1 MDQEVLQDL
10 FDRAVSQ
17 GYTKS
22 IEDFANL
29 ISTDQEVLADNF
41 NYVTSNGYSKSIEDF
56 GMLVGVKKKEDTELV
71 SPSGDGFSEQPI
83 PDKSE
88 EFAIDGKAVTQ
99 NEFEDYSNKMQAVSS
114 TIDSTLEIPEDPK
127 QEEFT
132 DPITTELID
141 QEEEFVVPQLNYQ
154 YKDQGFV
161 FEQSSL
167 LGDAMTV
174 TSANGKTI
182 DVDLDVFS
190 DSSKTEEA
198 NKLKIFLSENKLE
211 SKTLKSREFGY
222 QENKQ
227 KFQNEKEITKVVKL
241 INKDADVL
249 SKRIQ
254 VYLKEN
260 SKVDQ
265 ELKAISLL
273 SSQQKIDQKNRID
286 QVVLRK
292 KELDNIKLNLIR
304 SEKNIRYRDKEL
316 QESAGKYFTMKSSQG
331 TWGGAISNAILDGS
345 ARTGAGLANIA
356 TDVFTYFTPLESLMG
371 KENYQKDFL
380 LEAEKLNL
388 GKPNK
393 DQSIDDWIGSID
405 DDQVNKIN
413 KKIRDDARKQVKYST
428 VYYEDGV
435 KKYRTPEEAKGLGL
449 LDIQRTALRE
459 IAGDP
464 ATTVEWTDLKK
475 QGFWGGALLGVAESL
490 PAMLGAPGAA
500 GWAQRTAQMYG
511 QVSDYLTQEMQGDT
525 DFNEISE
532 AEKAAITVPIGIV
545 VASLEA
551 VGLRNVL
558 RQKGF
563 LNSILLKVLKK
574 TPRNVKGV
582 SFQKLVR
589 EEVDSAISRGVLVI
603 TAAGAAEF
611 ETGFAQE
618 IADITGKMVYNKL
631 KEKEMFTTP
640 ESLADAFAQVLRA
653 GAQEAVGGFIL
664 GVPGAM
670 NAATTKRSYA
680 QIDDDTF
687 QMFESIKND
696 PEYTSM
702 YVTDIKNKILKG
714 ELTKEEGEKQ
724 ISDFQDLVG
733 LANKIPNDLSV
744 TQKKQSLVL
753 LKRKQELER
762 RTEGKDASLV
772 KKDLDEISS
781 INTQLENIRF
791 DKEAETKAESLP
803 DFEATEEQTLEEDG
817 KLTKDQKDI
826 DSFFGEQTEETTET
840 VESNLSI
847 NRAGEIVEQTSD
859 ELSTE
864 ATVISIAKKAAKA
877 ISKLLPNTRIV
888 LHQNNQEFE
897 KYASP
902 GRGEIIG
909 DTIHVNLS
917 KAIATTVPHEI
928 FHAVFL
934 NKIKTDP
941 RAAEVAEIMMK
952 SVRKTL
958 PNDSELARRIDT
970 FAESYK
976 DVSELQNE
984 ERLAELIG
992 IMASEYQTLTKPQKN
1007 IVIKFIEDLAR
1018 TLGVDINLTKFTKTD
1033 NDVIDLL
1040 NTLSTKV
1047 ATGEEITEGDVEIL
1061 EDGTNPVGD
1070 PTEIRVPKPRQQIEF
1085 EESYPLSLVT
1095 PDKRIDII
1103 SLVKDINVKK
1113 QKVWFWVADQL
1124 GFGDFQGIQLDAGPS
1139 YAFDG
1144 EAVWASSKSSKSIDK
1159 NINKADYLFI
1169 ISGSPERSLLF
1180 NKKVYDVFIGKL
1192 GDFDTFKEDALATNP
1207 TKAVREILNNF
1218 NSWEALRDSPQRKA
1232 FLNAIVDQQGKPNTE
1247 FHKFIKSKDGFIN
1260 TNDMRDGFYKAN
1272 DFNIN
1277 DVMVVIKPTSA
1288 RDGSQHSTYDNEV
1301 LGEVLG
1307 VPDVKVNAFDIMPQE
1322 MVDKYKKQL
1331 TQQEKSQ
1338 VVAPY
1343 GSGIRD
1349 VSPRQRRQQRTIEQV
1364 AQQYNMDNQGFI
1376 PKTANLSQLRK
1387 AVAPFGLE
1395 ARQARVDQFGRGG
1408 GLFLVRNGRKF
1419 NPFAQTTRRQ
1429 QRSIDNSLSKASLTT
1444 QVATTKGSY
1453 EKVARKISA
1462 TDTKNALDY
1471 GAGLGLGTDVMSNIL
1486 ESQVDSFELNTER
1499 WKGKKPPTYTKSE
1512 DIIKTYDNI
1521 ISLNVLNVVPS
1532 DVRGFILNDILSK
1545 LNPGGKA
1552 YISTR
1557 KFKGDIDQAKNFKL
1571 GPEEKS
1577 YIIKRRKGNET
1588 IDVYQKGFDGN
1599 ELVDYIK
1606 ETLGQDFKIQK
1617 DNSFGSSGVIIT
1629 KPGARQRQQRTTE
1642 DYIREGREAGFR
1654 DELII
1659 DYLRRVRKLKVKEI
1673 KDLMDI
1679 DSELLG
1685 ALPESFKN
1693 IKKGAI
1699 AGLKLFLRVEAFILK
1714 ENRLNTQRKK
1724 KLTDAKIMDKAIEF
1738 LEKQPEYKN
1747 EADTFKVKK
1756 ETKAR
1761 KTLSTQQALMLSDLQ
1776 KTLNQRPTKDIAL
1789 KIRIARAMVRNRS
1802 KGERDLQKIKREL
1815 RNFMRKTLPASVYTK
1830 SEAMNLLKKIE
1841 SATSKNIENL
1851 MDEVILLAT
1860 TKNNIALQKKIDNLL
1875 NGKYET
1881 MVSGRRK
1888 GIKID
1893 SGTRDRINVI
1903 KKTLVNS
1910 TATAE
1915 EIDKINQSLTEQFQD
1930 LAKDP
1935 TPDENVFNKM
1945 SDLQIAINLNNALQM
1960 DDANL
1965 FKTVALDEAVQNLV
1979 GLVEGGRTLLRVILE
1994 KQAKQYRDQF
2004 SEVYYDVTGV
2014 KVDMESGDADSIL
2027 KKQKSNRENKKIR
2040 DNVTKRVSKAIAGVA
2055 NSIENQIFGTAEALD
2070 GLMDRISSLPG
2081 EMFGGRTE
2089 VLVTKR
2095 VDESSRNYK
2104 ERKLGFEAVLQDK
2117 LMNLY
2122 GKNWKKISRKN
2133 NQPIL
2138 TGIYRDLKAVEKA
2151 KKAFEENPTNK
2162 TKANYTKL
2170 KEENEEVLSQ
2180 NQMYYLYNQYKDP
2193 SNKEAFDEM
2202 YDGDSA
2208 RIMKEVEAKLDKKV
2222 KDFADWQ
2229 VNEFF
2234 PAMYPYYNKV
2244 YKEIYR
2250 TNMPWNEFYAG
2261 RIYREGV
2268 VLEELDLLGDKSVF
2282 RTSVGSAS
2290 TKSRVN
2296 SKLPIQKM
2304 DGTDALISYVNDME
2318 YFAAYAE
2325 TIRDINKLFT
2335 NQYLKAAIKNLH
2347 GDKVF
2352 TYIQKAIQKIAN
2364 KGVRS
2369 EGYASFINGMNT
2381 VFILSRLGL
2390 SPVIMI
2396 KQLTSIFTYANDI
2409 GIRNWI
2415 KYSYKNLSELKSL
2428 WGEVRDNS
2436 VYMQDRK
2443 NNSILRQIESY
2454 SETGMKSFVPTPAK
2468 DFVVNFLMWTTKFG
2482 DRMAIML
2489 GGLAN
2494 YSYYK
2499 EQALSQGKT
2508 EKQAIDIAII
2518 KFEKDTKRTQ
2528 QSADL
2533 QDKDLYQTTNP
2544 VVRSLNMFLTT
2555 PKQYLRKEIQ
2565 AVRGLSSKIAARDL
2579 KAGKGTLKE
2588 NLRTL
2593 AMYHIFMPVI
2603 FQYISMGLPGLLRGW
2618 RDDDDDDLKRA
2629 AIIGNINALFV
2640 LGEMVTMA
2648 GDFFTGKP
2656 WAGQTKSLGAVTVM
2670 QSLIRKA
2677 LKATKTK
2684 DPVKRADAWQDFQL
2698 ELMTIVGVPGAQLK
2712 KFVENYSKVLDSKDM
2727 GESILRLLNF
2737 SNYQISGREKKQSA
2751 KKKMTKREMEMLMPG
2766 MYEEIKELEGGELE
2780 DLQNELKQME
2790 KDMLNELYK

>member
-1 MDQEVLQDL
+1 MNEEALKDSYNL
-10 FDRAVSQ
+10 FVSE
-17 GYTKS
+17 GYNGSMEEFLSLLSSNPEALKDS
-22 IEDFANL
+22 YSLFQREGYEQPIEDYEAL
-29 ISTDQEVLADNF
+29 
-41 NYVTSNGYSKSIEDF
+41 
-56 GMLVGVKKKEDTELV
+56 MGVKKKELV

-83 PDKSE
+83 PAKSE
-88 EFAIDGKAVTQ
+88 EFTIDGKAVTQ
-99 NEFEDYSNKMQAVSS
+99 NEFEDYSNKMQAKAESEKAVSS

-227 KFQNEKEITKVVKL
+227 KFQNEKEITKAVKL
-241 INKDADVL
+241 INKDADIL
-249 SKRIQ
+249 SKGIQ
-254 VYLKEN
+254 VYLEEN

-331 TWGGAISNAILDGS
+331 TWGGGLSNAILDGS
-345 ARTGAGLANIA
+345 ARIGAGLANIA

-405 DDQVNKIN
+405 GDQVNKIN
-413 KKIRDDARKQVKYST
+413 KKIRDDARKQVKYAT

-897 KYASP
+897 KYARP
-902 GRGEIIG
+902 GRAEIIG

-1018 TLGVDINLTKFTKTD
+1018 TLGVDINLTEFTKTD

-1061 EDGTNPVGD
+1061 EQGELIEDADGIIPDNIEDDG
-1070 PTEIRVPKPRQQIEF
+1070 PTINLPRQQIDDQFQVNYGGIDFNNIKRGSINELSGVDAFVFAADQATFGKVKSPTGLEF
-1085 EESYPLSLVT
+1085 YFYGGYLYPYGTGFGWAFTDKTNAKKVLKKVQESDGVGLVMSQAPDGITGSFTFFQYLNAEISYAINKGADPKELLDYVNQKLKLTKVSKGLKEKGLPDQITNLEELNTLMPFEGKNKISYEVRGAFGKTFFSAASEQKFNIPPLTPTAKINTGVLDYVNSPSLKNIGYGDIVSAIQFDKDSEVLEVREGDPNYHPSYPFTISGKPIMIFDNAVDVRKVYPKAVPKTGSQIPLG
-1095 PDKRIDII
+1095 KRAKPQAARSAMGGQYIAKIP
-1103 SLVKDINVKK
+1103 KDI
-1113 QKVWFWVADQL
+1113 DTST
-1124 GFGDFQGIQLDAGPS
+1124 GPQ
-1139 YAFDG
+1139 
-1144 EAVWASSKSSKSIDK
+1144 I
-1159 NINKADYLFI
+1159 
-1169 ISGSPERSLLF
+1169 
-1180 NKKVYDVFIGKL
+1180 
-1192 GDFDTFKEDALATNP
+1192 
-1207 TKAVREILNNF
+1207 
-1218 NSWEALRDSPQRKA
+1218 
-1232 FLNAIVDQQGKPNTE
+1232 
-1247 FHKFIKSKDGFIN
+1247 
-1260 TNDMRDGFYKAN
+1260 
-1272 DFNIN
+1272 
-1277 DVMVVIKPTSA
+1277 
-1288 RDGSQHSTYDNEV
+1288 
-1301 LGEVLG
+1301 
-1307 VPDVKVNAFDIMPQE
+1307 
-1322 MVDKYKKQL
+1322 
-1331 TQQEKSQ
+1331 
-1338 VVAPY
+1338 
-1343 GSGIRD
+1343 
-1349 VSPRQRRQQRTIEQV
+1349 
-1364 AQQYNMDNQGFI
+1364 
-1376 PKTANLSQLRK
+1376 
-1387 AVAPFGLE
+1387 
-1395 ARQARVDQFGRGG
+1395 
-1408 GLFLVRNGRKF
+1408 
-1419 NPFAQTTRRQ
+1419 TRRQ

-1945 SDLQIAINLNNALQM
+1945 ADLQIAINLNNALQM

-2133 NQPIL
+2133 RQPIL

-2208 RIMKEVEAKLDKKV
+2208 RIMKEVEAKLDKRV

-2268 VLEELDLLGDKSVF
+2268 ALEELDLLGDKSVF

-2335 NQYLKAAIKNLH
+2335 NPYLKAAIKNLH
-2347 GDKVF
+2347 GDKTF
-2352 TYIQKAIQKIAN
+2352 TYIQQAIQKIAN

-2369 EGYASFINGMNT
+2369 EAYASFINGMNT

-2499 EQALSQGKT
+2499 EQALAQGKT

-2533 QDKDLYQTTNP
+2533 QDKDLYQTANP

-2629 AIIGNINALFV
+2629 AIIGNINALFI

-2656 WAGQTKSLGAVTVM
+2656 WAGQTKSLGALTVA
-2670 QSLIRKA
+2670 QSLTQKA
-2677 LKATKTK
+2677 LKAAKTK
-2684 DPVKRADAWQDFQL
+2684 DPAKRADAWQDFQL

-2712 KFVENYSKVLDSKDM
+2712 KFVQNYSKVLDSKDM

>member
-1 MDQEVLQDL
+1 MNEEALKDSYNL
-10 FDRAVSQ
+10 FVSE
-17 GYTKS
+17 GYNGSMEEFLSLLSSNPEALKDS
-22 IEDFANL
+22 YSLFQREGYEQPIEDYEAL
-29 ISTDQEVLADNF
+29 
-41 NYVTSNGYSKSIEDF
+41 
-56 GMLVGVKKKEDTELV
+56 MGVKKKELV

-83 PDKSE
+83 PAKSE
-88 EFAIDGKAVTQ
+88 EFTIDGNAVTQ
-99 NEFEDYSNKMQAVSS
+99 NEFEDYSNKMQAKAESEKAVSS
-114 TIDSTLEIPEDPK
+114 TIDSTLEIPEEPK

-254 VYLKEN
+254 VYLEEN

-331 TWGGAISNAILDGS
+331 TWGGGLSNAILDGS
-345 ARTGAGLANIA
+345 ARIGAGLANIA

-388 GKPNK
+388 GKPNE

-413 KKIRDDARKQVKYST
+413 KKIRDDARKQVKYAT

-551 VGLRNVL
+551 AGLRNVL

-582 SFQKLVR
+582 SFQQLVR
-589 EEVDSAISRGVLVI
+589 EEVDNAISRGVLVI

-772 KKDLDEISS
+772 KKDLDEINS

-791 DKEAETKAESLP
+791 DKEAEVKREAIPDMEQKDDSVKQIIVEDPNQAFSFEYESEKDIPDALKGVEPKGVGSIEIDGKKKIRLTYSGQQLLDAGIASLP
-803 DFEATEEQTLEEDG
+803 QTQENNLTE
-817 KLTKDQKDI
+817 DQQDI

-897 KYASP
+897 KYARP
-902 GRGEIIG
+902 GRAEIIG

-1018 TLGVDINLTKFTKTD
+1018 TLGVDINLTEFTKTD

-1103 SLVKDINVKK
+1103 SLVKDINTKK

-1124 GFGDFQGIQLDAGPS
+1124 GLGDFQGIQLDAGPS

-1218 NSWEALRDSPQRKA
+1218 DSWEALRDSPQRKA

-1277 DVMVVIKPTSA
+1277 DVMVVIKPTTA

-1419 NPFAQTTRRQ
+1419 NPFAQTTR
-1429 QRSIDNSLSKASLTT
+1429 
-1444 QVATTKGSY
+1444 
-1453 EKVARKISA
+1453 
-1462 TDTKNALDY
+1462 
-1471 GAGLGLGTDVMSNIL
+1471 
-1486 ESQVDSFELNTER
+1486 
-1499 WKGKKPPTYTKSE
+1499 
-1512 DIIKTYDNI
+1512 
-1521 ISLNVLNVVPS
+1521 
-1532 DVRGFILNDILSK
+1532 
-1545 LNPGGKA
+1545 
-1552 YISTR
+1552 
-1557 KFKGDIDQAKNFKL
+1557 
-1571 GPEEKS
+1571 
-1577 YIIKRRKGNET
+1577 
-1588 IDVYQKGFDGN
+1588 
-1599 ELVDYIK
+1599 
-1606 ETLGQDFKIQK
+1606 
-1617 DNSFGSSGVIIT
+1617 
-1629 KPGARQRQQRTTE
+1629 RQQRTTE

-1945 SDLQIAINLNNALQM
+1945 ADLQIAINLNNALQM

-2133 NQPIL
+2133 RQPIL

-2208 RIMKEVEAKLDKKV
+2208 RIMKEVEAKLDKRV

-2268 VLEELDLLGDKSVF
+2268 TPEELDLLGDKSVF

-2347 GDKVF
+2347 GDKTF

-2369 EGYASFINGMNT
+2369 EAYASFINGMNT

-2482 DRMAIML
+2482 DRTAIML

-2499 EQALSQGKT
+2499 EQALAQGKT
-2508 EKQAIDIAII
+2508 EKQAIDIAIV

-2565 AVRGLSSKIAARDL
+2565 AVRGLSRKIAARDL

-2618 RDDDDDDLKRA
+2618 RDDDDDDLVRA
-2629 AIIGNINALFV
+2629 AIIGNINALFI

-2656 WAGQTKSLGAVTVM
+2656 WAGQTKSLGALTVA
-2670 QSLIRKA
+2670 QSLTQKA
-2677 LKATKTK
+2677 LKAAKTK
-2684 DPVKRADAWQDFQL
+2684 DPAKRADAWQDFQL

-2751 KKKMTKREMEMLMPG
+2751 KKQMTKREMEMLMPG

>member
-1 MDQEVLQDL
+1 MNEEALKDSYNL
-10 FDRAVSQ
+10 FVSE
-17 GYTKS
+17 GYNGSMEEFLSLLSSNPEALKDS
-22 IEDFANL
+22 YSLFQREGYEQPIEDYEAL
-29 ISTDQEVLADNF
+29 
-41 NYVTSNGYSKSIEDF
+41 
-56 GMLVGVKKKEDTELV
+56 MGVKKKELV

-83 PDKSE
+83 PAKSE
-88 EFAIDGKAVTQ
+88 EFTIDGNAVTQ
-99 NEFEDYSNKMQAVSS
+99 NEFEDYSNKMQAKAESEKAVSS
-114 TIDSTLEIPEDPK
+114 TIDSTLEIPEEPK

-254 VYLKEN
+254 VYLEEN

-331 TWGGAISNAILDGS
+331 TWGGGLSNAILDGS
-345 ARTGAGLANIA
+345 ARIGAGLANIA

-388 GKPNK
+388 GKPNE

-413 KKIRDDARKQVKYST
+413 KKIRDDARKQVKYAT

-551 VGLRNVL
+551 AGLRNVL

-582 SFQKLVR
+582 SFQQLVR
-589 EEVDSAISRGVLVI
+589 EEVDNAISRGVLVI

-772 KKDLDEISS
+772 KKDLDEINS

-791 DKEAETKAESLP
+791 DKEAEVKREAIPDMEQKDDSVKQIIVEDPNQAFSFEYESEKDIPDALKGVEPKGVGSIEIDGKKKIRLTYSGQQLLDAGIASLP
-803 DFEATEEQTLEEDG
+803 QTQENNLTE
-817 KLTKDQKDI
+817 DQQDI

-897 KYASP
+897 KYARP
-902 GRGEIIG
+902 GRAEIIG

-1018 TLGVDINLTKFTKTD
+1018 TLGVDINLTEFTKTD

-1103 SLVKDINVKK
+1103 SLVKDINTKK

-1124 GFGDFQGIQLDAGPS
+1124 GLGDFQGIQLDAGPS

-1218 NSWEALRDSPQRKA
+1218 DSWEALRDSPQRKA

-1277 DVMVVIKPTSA
+1277 DVMVVIKPTTA

-1419 NPFAQTTRRQ
+1419 NPFAQTTR
-1429 QRSIDNSLSKASLTT
+1429 
-1444 QVATTKGSY
+1444 
-1453 EKVARKISA
+1453 
-1462 TDTKNALDY
+1462 
-1471 GAGLGLGTDVMSNIL
+1471 
-1486 ESQVDSFELNTER
+1486 
-1499 WKGKKPPTYTKSE
+1499 
-1512 DIIKTYDNI
+1512 
-1521 ISLNVLNVVPS
+1521 
-1532 DVRGFILNDILSK
+1532 
-1545 LNPGGKA
+1545 
-1552 YISTR
+1552 
-1557 KFKGDIDQAKNFKL
+1557 
-1571 GPEEKS
+1571 
-1577 YIIKRRKGNET
+1577 
-1588 IDVYQKGFDGN
+1588 
-1599 ELVDYIK
+1599 
-1606 ETLGQDFKIQK
+1606 
-1617 DNSFGSSGVIIT
+1617 
-1629 KPGARQRQQRTTE
+1629 RQQRTTE

-1945 SDLQIAINLNNALQM
+1945 ADLQIAINLNNALQM

-2122 GKNWKKISRKN
+2122 GKNWKKISRK
-2133 NQPIL
+2133 
-2138 TGIYRDLKAVEKA
+2138 K
-2151 KKAFEENPTNK
+2151 
-2162 TKANYTKL
+2162 
-2170 KEENEEVLSQ
+2170 
-2180 NQMYYLYNQYKDP
+2180 
-2193 SNKEAFDEM
+2193 
-2202 YDGDSA
+2202 
-2208 RIMKEVEAKLDKKV
+2208 
-2222 KDFADWQ
+2222 
-2229 VNEFF
+2229 
-2234 PAMYPYYNKV
+2234 
-2244 YKEIYR
+2244 
-2250 TNMPWNEFYAG
+2250 
-2261 RIYREGV
+2261 
-2268 VLEELDLLGDKSVF
+2268 
-2282 RTSVGSAS
+2282 
-2290 TKSRVN
+2290 
-2296 SKLPIQKM
+2296 
-2304 DGTDALISYVNDME
+2304 
-2318 YFAAYAE
+2318 
-2325 TIRDINKLFT
+2325 
-2335 NQYLKAAIKNLH
+2335 
-2347 GDKVF
+2347 
-2352 TYIQKAIQKIAN
+2352 
-2364 KGVRS
+2364 
-2369 EGYASFINGMNT
+2369 
-2381 VFILSRLGL
+2381 
-2390 SPVIMI
+2390 
-2396 KQLTSIFTYANDI
+2396 
-2409 GIRNWI
+2409 
-2415 KYSYKNLSELKSL
+2415 
-2428 WGEVRDNS
+2428 
-2436 VYMQDRK
+2436 
-2443 NNSILRQIESY
+2443 
-2454 SETGMKSFVPTPAK
+2454 
-2468 DFVVNFLMWTTKFG
+2468 
-2482 DRMAIML
+2482 
-2489 GGLAN
+2489 
-2494 YSYYK
+2494 
-2499 EQALSQGKT
+2499 
-2508 EKQAIDIAII
+2508 
-2518 KFEKDTKRTQ
+2518 
-2528 QSADL
+2528 
-2533 QDKDLYQTTNP
+2533 
-2544 VVRSLNMFLTT
+2544 
-2555 PKQYLRKEIQ
+2555 
-2565 AVRGLSSKIAARDL
+2565 
-2579 KAGKGTLKE
+2579 
-2588 NLRTL
+2588 
-2593 AMYHIFMPVI
+2593 
-2603 FQYISMGLPGLLRGW
+2603 
-2618 RDDDDDDLKRA
+2618 
-2629 AIIGNINALFV
+2629 
-2640 LGEMVTMA
+2640 
-2648 GDFFTGKP
+2648 
-2656 WAGQTKSLGAVTVM
+2656 
-2670 QSLIRKA
+2670 
-2677 LKATKTK
+2677 
-2684 DPVKRADAWQDFQL
+2684 
-2698 ELMTIVGVPGAQLK
+2698 
-2712 KFVENYSKVLDSKDM
+2712 
-2727 GESILRLLNF
+2727 
-2737 SNYQISGREKKQSA
+2737 
-2751 KKKMTKREMEMLMPG
+2751 
-2766 MYEEIKELEGGELE
+2766 
-2780 DLQNELKQME
+2780 
-2790 KDMLNELYK
+2790 